1 MKTPIETYDNW
12 TRRKQKIINLVL
24 DPENVRLEIEDLSQ
38 DAIIKDLFKNEFAFT
53 VLRSIVDYGWLPD
66 EIPVVIDEDGQTF
79 VIEGN
84 RRVASLKGLLNPKL
98 LPDEFQKRVSKI
110 VENLLPVTE
119 IEVLVAPSRES
130 TDRYLAS
137 KHTVNTRRAWTT
149 LRRAS
154 FYYAQK
160 EKGETVEQLMAKYP
174 HTDIPKYIRM
184 YEMHKVA
191 LSLPELSPETLKK
204 VENKRDF
211 DITNLERLYSYKSAQ
226 EKLGIE
232 FDVKTGEVK
241 VPKNDNFN
249 NTYTRI
255 IEDVVSGHI
264 SSRKHIDTEDNAQ
277 KYLEEVISGS
287 PESGEK
293 VEASK
298 LKARSSKTAKKS
310 KLFPTSLVCTI
321 ENSPGI
327 ERRLDEL
334 QKLPYST
341 YKYASID
348 ALRSFVEITLKQY
361 LRKIGEAPSTSGKF
375 TFLEAALK
383 KLKEVEER
391 PSGSP
396 EIAQD
401 VGFLL
406 SDKVLMDAANHNP
419 SYIAVEQEI
428 KVVADRTIRVLEYIF
443 EKYENDK
450 NKNSTQIPTDT
461 A

>member
-1 MKTPIETYDNW
+1 MKSIETYDSW
-12 TRRKQKIINLVL
+12 QRRKQKIVNLVL
-24 DPENVRLEIEDLSQ
+24 DPANVRLEIEDSSQ
-38 DAIIKDLFKNEFAFT
+38 DAIIRDLFKNEQAFT
-53 VLRSIVDYGWLPD
+53 ILRSIIEYGWLPD
-66 EIPVVIDEDGQTF
+66 ETPVVIDEGGQTF

-84 RRVASLKGLLNPKL
+84 RRVASLKGLLNPKV
-98 LPDEFQKRVSKI
+98 LPDEFQRKAAKLI
-110 VENLLPVTE
+110 ENISPITE
-119 IEVLVAPSRES
+119 IEVLVAPDRAS

-137 KHTVNTRRAWTT
+137 KHTVNTRRQWTP

-160 EKGETVEQLMAKYP
+160 ENGETVEQLMEKYP

-191 LSLPELSPETLKK
+191 LSLEGLSPETLKK

-232 FDVKTGEVK
+232 FDTKTGEVRI
-241 VPKNDNFN
+241 PKNDNFKN
-249 NTYTRI
+249 AYTRI

-264 SSRKHIDTEDNAQ
+264 SSRKHIDTEDNAK
-277 KYLEEVISGS
+277 KYLEEVISGAA
-287 PESGEK
+287 ESGEK

-298 LKARSSKTAKKS
+298 LKVRSSKTAKNN
-310 KLFPTSLVCTI
+310 KLFSTSLVCTI
-321 ENSPGI
+321 DNSPGI

-334 QKLPYST
+334 QRIPYST
-341 YKYASID
+341 YKYASFD
-348 ALRSFVEITLKQY
+348 ALRSFLEITLKQY
-361 LRKIGEAPSTSGKF
+361 LRKIGESPSTNGNF
-375 TFLEAALK
+375 TFLESALK

-391 PSGSP
+391 KGGSK

-401 VGFLL
+401 LGFLL
-406 SDKVLMDAANHNP
+406 SDKVLMDAVNHNP
-419 SYIAVEQEI
+419 GYIAVEKEI
-428 KVVADRTIRVLEYIF
+428 KDVADKAVRVIEYIF

-450 NKNSTQIPTDT
+450 NQNSTQISSNP